1 MFIIKLKTEY
11 SHLIYPTLL
20 TVAEVFGLLSV
31 ILVGLLFVENGF
43 YPTYNW
49 ITNPFSYHPLM
60 MTIGL
65 LFCYGNAIV
74 LYRTFKGTSK
84 SIIKIVHASLL
95 IISLAFAATGFAAI
109 IRTKNV
115 ILKAPH
121 FMSFHS
127 WLGLATII
135 CFVLQWIMGFVT
147 FLAPQ
152 LNLVFRM
159 AYLPSHRLWGK
170 IIFLSAV
177 AAVLTGL
184 SEYGYGSSFFTPN
197 DRERS
202 RRLILNFFGVCTSL
216 FSLIVIYLLSN
227 PDYQRQP
234 GGTVE
239 RHEQKL

>member
-1 MFIIKLKTEY
+1 MEM
-11 SHLIYPTLL
+11 P
-20 TVAEVFGLLSV
+20 
-31 ILVGLLFVENGF
+31 LF
-43 YPTYNW
+43 
-49 ITNPFSYHPLM
+49 
-60 MTIGL
+60 
-65 LFCYGNAIV
+65 
-74 LYRTFKGTSK
+74 LYRTFKQTRK
-84 SIIKIVHASLL
+84 NVVKILHALLL
-95 IISLAFAATGFAAI
+95 IISLAFAAIGFTAI
-109 IRTKNV
+109 IRSKIAGNR
-115 ILKAPH
+115 PH
-121 FMSFHS
+121 FMTYHS
-127 WLGLATII
+127 WIGLTTITL
-135 CFVLQWIMGFVT
+135 FVFQWIMGFVS
-147 FLAPQ
+147 FLVPQ
-152 LNLVFRM
+152 LSLNFRKGYM
-159 AYLPSHRLWGK
+159 PSFSHRLWGK